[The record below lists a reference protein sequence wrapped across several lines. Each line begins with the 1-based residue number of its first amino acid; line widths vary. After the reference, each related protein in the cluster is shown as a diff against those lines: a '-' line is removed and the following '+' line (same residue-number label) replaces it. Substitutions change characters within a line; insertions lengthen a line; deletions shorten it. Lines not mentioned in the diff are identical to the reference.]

1 MIIYLLITSLL
12 NPYVSANIL
21 ATDEYTD
28 DYLNHLYQ
36 FGIENRFSNK
46 SLGWA
51 IYIDY
56 FYNSSYPLS
65 NSYFI
70 KSGLPVTLNALG
82 TGIQLKYLAMEN
94 IEFNIGL
101 GYYTGNVTYPLL
113 EDSGRVV
120 NKTDQ
125 RSSMGICLGVNFMQ
139 NFGRITCGL
148 KFYTNLIGFGA
159 KEPPV
164 WYEYDKRSIDY
175 ASLNTVGFGLIFG
188 LNRSQK

>member
-1 MIIYLLITSLL
+1 MIVFSLITSLL

-46 SLGWA
+46 NLGWA

-56 FYNSSYPLS
+56 FYNSNYPLS
-65 NSYFI
+65 NPYFI

-101 GYYTGNVTYPLL
+101 GYYRGNVSYPLL

-120 NKTDQ
+120 KKIDQ
-125 RSSMGICLGVNFMQ
+125 RSSMGICLGVNLMQ
-139 NFGRITCGL
+139 KFGRITCGL
-148 KFYTNLIGFGA
+148 RIYTNLIGFEA
-159 KEPPV
+159 KEHPM
-164 WYEYDKRSIDY
+164 WYEYYKRSIDY
-175 ASLNTVGFGLIFG
+175 ASLNTVGFGLILG